1 MANNQTEL
9 KKQPQNVFS
18 ETLSH
23 ITKVLMKYLFIQLGV
38 LYQVIQ
44 GFFIYL
50 TSSKPNILI
59 LRPINV
65 AEKIIVFAVY
75 RKNFD
80 KTIDLTLVN
89 LKQQGFKIILVSNCS
104 LNKDFI
110 NRLKSTVN
118 IVIQRSNYGRC
129 FAAYKTG
136 FLFLKEKNFYTASN
150 ILFMNDTTI
159 FPLFNPKNFW
169 KEINSC
175 KADIVGVYSSN
186 EFFYHV
192 QSFFIYCKNGVFEHP
207 KFIHFWESYLPFN
220 SKSLII
226 KYGELGFSKMCIGA
240 GFKIHNFING
250 SKINKCFNNST
261 KIDKN
266 YFPSPVANYSGSI
279 VDLFRSQHNTSHAFG
294 LIAPIFF
301 DLPLIKTDLLS
312 ADSFTQKQIIFAL
325 KKKIRKN
332 LFAEVIVELNR
343 KMPKKNE
350 KLLFTLKKFSGII

>member
-1 MANNQTEL
+1 MAHTQFQL
-9 KKQPQNVFS
+9 KQRPLNVFS
-18 ETLSH
+18 ETVSH
-23 ITKVLMKYLFIQLGV
+23 ITKVIMKYLFIQLGV
-38 LYQVIQ
+38 LYQVLQ

-50 TSSKPNILI
+50 TSSKPSVLI

-65 AEKIIVFAVY
+65 AEKIVVLAVY

-80 KTIDLTLVN
+80 KAIDLTLAN
-89 LKQQGFKIILVSNCS
+89 LKQRGFKIIFVSNCS

-136 FLFLKEKNFYTASN
+136 FLFLKEKNFYSARN
-150 ILFMNDTTI
+150 ILFMNDTII
-159 FPLFNPKNFW
+159 FPLFDPKNFW
-169 KEINSC
+169 KEIDSC
-175 KADIVGVYSSN
+175 KADIAGVYSSN

-192 QSFFIYCKNGVFEHP
+192 QSFFLYCKNGVFRHS
-207 KFIHFWESYLPFN
+207 KFIHFWESYIPYN
-220 SKSLII
+220 SKRLII
-226 KYGELGFSKMCIGA
+226 KYGELGFSKMCLGA
-240 GFKIHNFING
+240 GFIIHNFING
-250 SKINKCFNNST
+250 SKINKRFNNLI

-266 YFPSPVANYSGSI
+266 YLPSSVANYSGLITS
-279 VDLFRSQHNTSHAFG
+279 LFRSRHNTSHAFG

-312 ADSFTQKQIIFAL
+312 AGSFTKKQIIFTFE
-325 KKKIRKN
+325 KKIRKN
-332 LFAEVIVELNR
+332 LLALVIEELNR

-350 KLLFTLKKFSGII
+350 KLLFSLKNFSGTI